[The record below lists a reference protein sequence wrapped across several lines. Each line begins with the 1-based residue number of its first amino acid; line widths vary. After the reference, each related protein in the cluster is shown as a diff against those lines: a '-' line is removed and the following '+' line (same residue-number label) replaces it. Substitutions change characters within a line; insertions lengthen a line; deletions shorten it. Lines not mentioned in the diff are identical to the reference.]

1 MSRSTIAAALNGAMT
16 ALCAEQA
23 APLLAAELPEAARAS
38 GVASGADGQVQIEAG
53 ARFVVQRGVAIVPVR
68 GLLTA
73 NMFAYERYMGWSTYH
88 GLAETMALLAAND
101 QVSAIVLEGDSPG
114 GTVVGIEAAT
124 DAIAAAAAVKP
135 VHALVNPTAVS
146 AAYWLVSQATDI
158 TMTPG
163 GQVGSIGIQYQ
174 GSAPVQAGTQGSQ
187 GFVFRSSNARAKN
200 PDPSTEAG
208 AALILARLDQYE
220 ATFHAAIVA
229 GRGIPAGELT
239 ARISA
244 TDDPVDGGATFG
256 FAQAQARGLADAQA
270 TRDAFYAD
278 MFDRYAPS
286 ARPTAARSGARAF
299 GAMAAAAA
307 AIAAT

>member
-1 MSRSTIAAALNGAMT
+1 MTRPTISAYLNGTAT

-23 APLLAAELPEAARAS
+23 APVLAAQLPEEAS
-38 GVASGADGQVQIEAG
+38 ASDGKVQIAAG
-53 ARFVVQRGVAIVPVR
+53 DRFAVQRGVAIVPVR

-88 GLAETMALLAAND
+88 GLAETMALLAEND
-101 QVSAIVLEGDSPG
+101 QVTAIVLEGDSPG

-124 DAIAAAAAVKP
+124 DAIAAAARVKP

-146 AAYWLVSQATDI
+146 AAYWVLSQATDI

-174 GSAPVQAGTQGSQ
+174 GAAPVQAGMQGSQ
-187 GFVFRSSNARAKN
+187 GFVFRSSNAQAKN

-220 ATFHAAIVA
+220 ATFHAALVA
-229 GRGIPAGELT
+229 GRGIAADDLA

-256 FAQAQARGLADAQA
+256 FAQAQARGLVDAQA

-286 ARPTAARSGARAF
+286 ARPASSRSGARAF

>member
-1 MSRSTIAAALNGAMT
+1 MTRPTISAYLNGTAT
-16 ALCAEQA
+16 ALCAEHA
-23 APLLAAELPEAARAS
+23 SPVLAAQLPEGAS
-38 GVASGADGQVQIEAG
+38 AYDGAVQLETG
-53 ARFVVQRGVAIVPVR
+53 DRFAVQRGVAIVPVR

-73 NMFAYERYMGWSTYH
+73 NMFAYERYMGWTTYH
-88 GLAETMALLAAND
+88 GLAETMALLAEND
-101 QVSAIVLEGDSPG
+101 QVTAIVLEGDSPG

-124 DAIAAAAAVKP
+124 DAIAAAARVKP

-146 AAYWLVSQATDI
+146 AAYWVLSQATDI

-174 GSAPVQAGTQGSQ
+174 GAAPVQAGTHGNQ
-187 GFVFRSSNARAKN
+187 GFVVRSSHARAKN

-220 ATFHAAIVA
+220 ATFHAALVA
-229 GRGIPAGELT
+229 GRGIAAGELT

-244 TDDPVDGGATFG
+244 TDDPIDGGATFG
-256 FAQAQARGLADAQA
+256 FMEAQERGLADAQA
-270 TRDAFYAD
+270 TRDVFYAD
-278 MFDRYAPS
+278 MFDRYAPA
-286 ARPTAARSGARAF
+286 ARPTGSRAF

-307 AIAAT
+307 AIATT